1 MTAETVVDTTALL
14 SDLLAS
20 LRLAEPPPGE
30 VSISG
35 RDPIWGSRYPI
46 GEGTAVLLA
55 AIGVAVNDLWE
66 PRTGRRQGVHA
77 DVRRAAASL
86 RGHAFQLL
94 NGQET
99 PRPEFPEL
107 AYSDRFQCRDGRWI
121 HLHGGF
127 PHLGQGTGAVIGS
140 EQHTAEAIAAAVA
153 RWDSQPLEDALAEAG
168 MCGVICRSGAE
179 WRATEQGRALLPLPP
194 VEVVKLEDGDP
205 RPLPPGDRPLAG
217 VRVLDLTRVLAGP
230 ASARTLAEHG
240 AEVLHVTSPKLPSVP
255 PYVLATNPGKRSAY
269 LDLDAPEDADQLLG
283 LVADADVFV
292 QGYRAGALERR
303 GFGVQELARRRP
315 GLIYVSVNCYGP
327 VGPWA
332 GRPGWEQLGQ
342 SATGLAVG
350 QGGPEHPTLMPA
362 QACDYGT
369 GYFTALGTLIA
380 LARRAREGGSY
391 HVRASL
397 CQTGM
402 WLERLGTRCDPA
414 DAVGLGSPSD
424 LYVTYDSP
432 AGRLSQFGPAL
443 ELSETPPHWARPA
456 VPLGTHPPAWS
467 ATPAPTAS

>member
-1 MTAETVVDTTALL
+1 MIAETVVDTTALL
-14 SDLLAS
+14 SDLLTAVG
-20 LRLAEPPPGE
+20 LAQSPDGE
-30 VSISG
+30 VRITG
-35 RDPIWGSRYPI
+35 RDPIWGARYPI
-46 GEGTAVLLA
+46 GEATAVLLA

-66 PRTGRRQGVHA
+66 LRTGRRQQVHA
-77 DVRRAAASL
+77 DVRRAAGSL
-86 RGHAFQLL
+86 RGHYFQLL
-94 NGQET
+94 DGQET
-99 PRPEFPEL
+99 PRDEHPEIV
-107 AYSDRFQCRDGRWI
+107 YSDRFQCRDGRWI
-121 HLHGGF
+121 QLHGGF
-127 PHLGQGTGAVIGS
+127 PHLGQGTSKVIGS
-140 EQHTAEAIAAAVA
+140 TAHTVESIAAAVA
-153 RWDSQPLEDALAEAG
+153 RWDSQALEDALAEAG
-168 MCGVICRSGAE
+168 MCGVICRSGEE
-179 WRATEQGRALLPLPP
+179 WRATEQGKALLALPP
-194 VEVVKLEDGDP
+194 VEVVKLADGDP
-205 RPLPPGDRPLAG
+205 VPLTADGDRPLAG
-217 VRVLDLTRVLAGP
+217 LNVLDLTRVLAGP

-240 AEVLHVTSPKLPSVP
+240 ADVLHITSPKLPSVP

-269 LDLDAPEDADQLLG
+269 LDLDAPDEADQLLS

-303 GFGVQELARRRP
+303 GFGVQDLTRRRP

-327 VGPWA
+327 VGPWH

-380 LARRAREGGSY
+380 LGRRAREGGSY

-402 WLERLGTRCDPA
+402 WLERLGTRCDPS
-414 DAVGLGSPSD
+414 DAVGLGDPSD
-424 LYVTYDSP
+424 LYVHYDSP
-432 AGRLSQFGPAL
+432 VGRLSQLAPAL

-456 VPLGTHPPAWS
+456 VPLGTHP
-467 ATPAPTAS
+467 ATWG